1 MSLKSVSKAGQQHFV
16 VFLNCVCV
24 CVCACVRVCVRV
36 CVCVNCTKVSHVFS
50 SVFYEAPPRI

>member
-16 VFLNCVCV
+16 VFLN
-24 CVCACVRVCVRV
+24 CVRVCVRV

-50 SVFYEAPPRI
+50 SVFNKLCQALKV